1 MDSITQ
7 VVLGAGVG
15 EVVAGKKAGN
25 HALLWGGI
33 LGTLPDL
40 DVLIQPLYS
49 FVDGLFVHRGFSH
62 SIIFATLAAPLFGW
76 ALHKIYHKKT
86 GLSFRRWSLFTF
98 LVLFTHILLDTLTG
112 YGTGLL
118 TPLVQ
123 TRYEVNSIAI
133 IDVFYT
139 LPFLIALI
147 WVAFLRRSNPKRHK
161 IARNILIITTAYLGL
176 TLMNKLYVNHTFQ
189 QQLKKQDYNITE
201 FRTSPLPL
209 TNFLWMGLAKTPEG
223 YLRGYYSVLNP
234 GADIHFEF
242 LPRNADL
249 AEEVEDIKK
258 YQRLV
263 SFTKGYYTLEQ
274 NDQGTLVLNDIRF
287 GTLGMKKP
295 DAYVFSFTI
304 QKENGSLDI
313 KQPDPDFDFTG
324 EDFRH
329 FLAQIS
335 GVRENQHP

>member
-15 EVVAGKKAGN
+15 EVIAGKKAGN

-40 DVLIQPLYS
+40 DVFIQPLYN
-49 FVDGLFVHRGFSH
+49 FVDSLFVHRGFSH
-62 SIIFATLAAPLFGW
+62 SVLFAIIASPVFGW
-76 ALHKIYHKKT
+76 LLYKLYHKKT
-86 GLSFRRWSLFTF
+86 GLSFKRWTLFTF
-98 LVLFTHILLDTLTG
+98 LVLFTHMLLDTLTG

-118 TPLVQ
+118 SPLVQ
-123 TRYEVNSIAI
+123 TRFEVNSIAI

-147 WVAFLRRSNPKRHK
+147 WVAFLRRTNIKRYK
-161 IARNILIITTAYLGL
+161 IARNILVITTAYLGL
-176 TLMNKLYVNHTFQ
+176 TLMNKLYVNNTFQ
-189 QQLKKQDYNITE
+189 QQLKQQEYKISE

-209 TNFLWMGLAKTPEG
+209 TNFLWMGLAKTPDG

-234 GADIHFEF
+234 GAKIHFEF
-242 LPRNADL
+242 LPRNAEL
-249 AEEVEDIKK
+249 AAEVQDMQK

-263 SFTKGYYTLEQ
+263 SFTKGYYTLER
-274 NDQGTLVLNDIRF
+274 NENGTLVLNDIRF

-295 DAYVFSFTI
+295 DVYVFSFTI
-304 QKENGSLDI
+304 EKKNGTLDI
-313 KQPDPDFDFTG
+313 NQPEPDFDFTG

-329 FLAQIS
+329 FLAQIP
-335 GVRENQHP
+335 GVKENQP

>member
-15 EVVAGKKAGN
+15 EVIAGKKAGN

-40 DVLIQPLYS
+40 DVFIQPLYS

-62 SIIFATLAAPLFGW
+62 SVLFAAMAAPILGW
-76 ALHKIYHKKT
+76 LLYKLYHKKT
-86 GLSFRRWSLFTF
+86 GLSFNRWTIFTF
-98 LVLFTHILLDTLTG
+98 LVLFTHMLLDTLTG

-123 TRYEVNSIAI
+123 TRFEVNSIAI

-147 WVAFLRRSNPKRHK
+147 WVAFLRRTNAKRYK
-161 IARNILIITTAYLGL
+161 IARNILVITTAYLGL
-176 TLMNKLYVNHTFQ
+176 TLVNKLYVNHTFQ
-189 QQLKKQDYNITE
+189 QQLKQQEYEIAE

-209 TNFLWMGLAKTPEG
+209 TNFLWMGLAKTPDG

-234 GADIHFEF
+234 GADIRFEF
-242 LPRNADL
+242 LPRNMHL
-249 AEEVEDIKK
+249 AKK
-258 YQRLV
+258 ILM
-263 SFTKGYYTLEQ
+263 
-274 NDQGTLVLNDIRF
+274 I
-287 GTLGMKKP
+287 
-295 DAYVFSFTI
+295 
-304 QKENGSLDI
+304 
-313 KQPDPDFDFTG
+313 
-324 EDFRH
+324 
-329 FLAQIS
+329 
-335 GVRENQHP
+335 